1 MNDIYE
7 RFNRWIDKL
16 QETEV
21 ETEREEPQSEL
32 HEKITRMLSW
42 VIRRIVPLLL
52 VMLAI
57 ELLIIFCIT
66 GRDRHVALVLAERSD
81 SDSDSNIAVPAP
93 SVLQPT
99 FSLEINRNIKF
110 VKT

>member
-32 HEKITRMLSW
+32 HEKITSMLSW
-42 VIRRIVPLLL
+42 VIRRIVPLLW

-57 ELLIIFCIT
+57 ELLIIFASP
-66 GRDRHVALVLAERSD
+66 VE
-81 SDSDSNIAVPAP
+81 IAMSRWFWLKDPIAIATAILLFRLPQCFSRP
-93 SVLQPT
+93 SHW
-99 FSLEINRNIKF
+99 K
-110 VKT
+110 